1 MILPLVKLK
10 SARSLLDHEPFK
22 MLLQHDNSLFNL
34 SESQPFLTHNSQFF
48 NPNMEFP
55 YNGMVYGCPDTVP
68 LSSYDHQGIV
78 VPFVQSLVLPI
89 SSFVG
94 HSGSNLT
101 VSTDATF
108 PNTRDVSYVN
118 EGGNGVWEQTGNN
131 QIQDIPIWEQDDYDP
146 YKELQSII
154 SDEQLELHNV
164 NNHNLAEV
172 TTELN
177 CLNVDS
183 VSKPFEQNQQ
193 NHFNPFEAR
202 MDGASTSGGVMN
214 ERMACID
221 DDEDVWDFTLPEFN
235 DDFAIQE
242 SCNGSSFPYNMHG
255 YNNDGNDDPSI
266 F

>member
-1 MILPLVKLK
+1 M
-10 SARSLLDHEPFK
+10 
-22 MLLQHDNSLFNL
+22 
-34 SESQPFLTHNSQFF
+34 
-48 NPNMEFP
+48 
-55 YNGMVYGCPDTVP
+55 
-68 LSSYDHQGIV
+68 
-78 VPFVQSLVLPI
+78 
-89 SSFVG
+89 
-94 HSGSNLT
+94 
-101 VSTDATF
+101 F

-131 QIQDIPIWEQDDYDP
+131 QIQDMPIWEQDDYDP
-146 YKELQSII
+146 YKGLQPLI

-164 NNHNLAEV
+164 NNQNLAEV

-183 VSKPFEQNQQ
+183 VSKAFEQNQQ

-202 MDGASTSGGVMN
+202 MDGASTSGGGMN
-214 ERMACID
+214 ERMTCID
-221 DDEDVWDFTLPEFN
+221 EDDDVWDFTLPQFN

-242 SCNGSSFPYNMHG
+242 SCYGASFPYNMHG